1 MKGKKLTALFTCAFL
16 LTTSTLSYVWA
27 DSDKNNGS
35 ESQMITG
42 DYIASDLDSNAPI
55 YEPEYA
61 MYSDSY
67 IPSAFPTNGVQT
79 LDDDYPTV
87 RDQNP
92 YGSCWAFSSV
102 GMAEFDLI
110 NDKSVNKNV
119 DLSELQLA
127 YFVNNSVVDPLGGTK
142 EDYTKYYNNKASQ
155 DYLNRGG
162 NYEMAMR
169 RLSQWSGVVNES
181 DVPYENAKSVLAD
194 GLDDSYA
201 YSKDVAHLQ
210 NVYRINLK
218 AQPDEVK
225 KQIMEHGAVGALYTH
240 YYAGENHINN
250 SYYDS
255 ESTAGLGGGHAV
267 MIVGW
272 NDDYSKDNFTTA
284 QKPSS
289 NGAWLVRN
297 SWGTGYNSLSY
308 FWMSYETASL
318 NSSKTGTAWVF
329 DFSSKDGYDN
339 NYQYDGS
346 LYTQVDPYYS
356 YVANVYTVSQKE
368 GVTSETL
375 KAISLSFMKNANVH
389 YTVDI
394 YTDLTDES
402 DPTSGTKSAELEGS
416 TGYAGY
422 YTIPLDNEVI
432 LKPGSSYSVVLN
444 TNGKKVI
451 EYETSYSE
459 ATDLNDPST
468 TVYESIAGDN
478 GKSFYN
484 GYGTFQKA
492 GHNYR
497 IKAFT
502 TNNTNETPVEEKH
515 IVTFD
520 SNGGNVTI
528 RNKEV
533 IKGQAYGDLPTPE
546 REGYTFAGWF
556 TDATAGTQVTASNIV
571 ELTADQTLYAHWT
584 QNPVVEPEKTA
595 SEKVAIVK
603 EAIEA
608 AVKTADASNSL
619 TQDDIQKLA
628 DAALTSTGIEDVTVS
643 VGDYSKKDATST
655 SQGSVSA
662 NIVIT
667 CDNVTDKVVFN
678 KTIAQLPKSDAEKV
692 ADAKAVVS
700 TAVAGIET
708 TNDLTKEAVQT
719 VINDALKKA
728 DITDVTVTVGDLDM
742 KAATS
747 KADGS
752 VKAVISLSCG
762 TAKDTVSMN
771 KTIAKLPKTD
781 AEKVADAKVVV
792 EAAISAIDA
801 TNDLT
806 KDEIQKA
813 VDDALTKAGITEAKI
828 VVGDLTKTDATT
840 SAAGKASATIS
851 ITCGTAKDSVIFEK
865 TIAQLPKTEA
875 EKVAEAKLVVES
887 AISKIEAANNLT
899 KADVQK
905 VVDDALKKADIT
917 DVTVTVGDLD
927 MKAAT
932 SKADGSVKAVIS
944 LSCGTAKNTVN
955 LDKTIAKLPKSDMEK
970 VAEAKTVVEA
980 AISEIGAT
988 NDLTKDEI
996 QKAVDDALIKAGIT
1010 EAKVLVGDLTKNEAT
1025 ISAAGKAS
1033 ATISITCG
1041 TAKDSVTFEKTIA
1054 QLPNPEPSETDKPS
1068 QPDKPSEPD
1077 KPSQPDQPEGKVD
1090 YKTSVSTGDTKSDV
1104 SVDESKLKD
1113 TVLSAEQKQ
1122 LIADGGNAD
1131 INLIMSDISK
1141 NVSDE
1146 QKELINSVLK
1156 SDDKIGMYVDIS
1168 VLLTITDAEGNVIT
1182 DKVLISETATKFTVK
1197 MKLTDEL
1204 LQKDSS
1210 KIRTYQV
1217 VRLHDGK
1224 SEILDSK
1231 WDASTGTLSFETDKF
1246 STYAIT
1252 YSDKDKEAVKE
1263 PTKDPVKNPTKDSGT
1278 DNSKPQVKS
1287 NVKTD
1292 SKQQTKDAI
1301 KTGDDNR
1308 VLFMLIVF
1316 VAAVAGVCV
1325 SVKRIAKKN

>member
-110 NDKSVNKNV
+110 NDRSVNKNV
-119 DLSELQLA
+119 DMSELQLA

-181 DVPYENAKSVLAD
+181 DVPYENAKSVLAN

-272 NDDYSKDNFTTA
+272 DDNYSKNNFTGDT
-284 QKPSS
+284 KPEHD
-289 NGAWLVRN
+289 GAWLIRN
-297 SWGTGYNSLSY
+297 SWGRNYLGY

-318 NSSKTGTAWVF
+318 NASNTGTAWVF
-329 DFSSKDGYDN
+329 DFSANDDYDN

-356 YVANVYTVSQKE
+356 YVANVYAVSQKE

-502 TNNTNETPVEEKH
+502 TNNTNEIPAEEMH
-515 IVTFD
+515 TVTFD
-520 SNGGNVTI
+520 ANGGNVTI
-528 RNKEV
+528 PNKEV

-546 REGYTFAGWF
+546 REGYTFAGWY
-556 TDATAGTQVTASNIV
+556 TDVTAGTQVTASSIV
-571 ELTADQTLYAHWT
+571 EITADQTLYAHWT

-595 SEKVAIVK
+595 AEKVELVKAAIQSEIDKV
-603 EAIEA
+603 E
-608 AVKTADASNSL
+608 ASNSL
-619 TQDDIQKLA
+619 TQDDIKKLA
-628 DAALTSTGIEDVTVS
+628 DAALTSTGIEGVTVS
-643 VGDYSKKDATST
+643 VGDFSKKDATST

-678 KTIAQLPKSDAEKV
+678 KIIAQLPKSDAEKV

-700 TAVAGIET
+700 TAVAGIEA

-728 DITDVTVTVGDLDM
+728 DITDVTVTVGDIDM
-742 KAATS
+742 QAATS

-762 TAKDTVSMN
+762 TAKDTVSMD
-771 KTIAKLPKTD
+771 KTIAKIPKTD
-781 AEKVADAKVVV
+781 AEKVADVKVVV

-813 VDDALTKAGITEAKI
+813 IDDALTKAGITEAKV

-840 SAAGKASATIS
+840 SASGKASATIS
-851 ITCGTAKDSVIFEK
+851 ITCGTAKDSVIF
-865 TIAQLPKTEA
+865 
-875 EKVAEAKLVVES
+875 
-887 AISKIEAANNLT
+887 
-899 KADVQK
+899 D
-905 VVDDALKKADIT
+905 
-917 DVTVTVGDLD
+917 
-927 MKAAT
+927 
-932 SKADGSVKAVIS
+932 
-944 LSCGTAKNTVN
+944 
-955 LDKTIAKLPKSDMEK
+955 
-970 VAEAKTVVEA
+970 
-980 AISEIGAT
+980 
-988 NDLTKDEI
+988 
-996 QKAVDDALIKAGIT
+996 
-1010 EAKVLVGDLTKNEAT
+1010 
-1025 ISAAGKAS
+1025 
-1033 ATISITCG
+1033 
-1041 TAKDSVTFEKTIA
+1041 KTIA
-1054 QLPNPEPSETDKPS
+1054 QLPNPEPSE
-1068 QPDKPSEPD
+1068 PD
-1077 KPSQPDQPEGKVD
+1077 KPSQPDQPGTPEGKVD
-1090 YKTSVSTGDTKSDV
+1090 YKPSVSTGDTKSDV
-1104 SVDESKLKD
+1104 SVDEAKLKD

-1122 LIADGGNAD
+1122 LIADGGNAE

-1146 QKELINSVLK
+1146 QKELIKSVLK
-1156 SDDKIGMYVDIS
+1156 SDDKVGMYVDIS
-1168 VLLTITDAEGNVIT
+1168 VLLTITDAEGNVII
-1182 DKVLISETATKFTVK
+1182 DKELISETATKFTVK
-1197 MKLTDEL
+1197 MKLADEL
-1204 LQKDSS
+1204 LQKDSL

-1252 YSDKDKEAVKE
+1252 YSDKDKESVKE
-1263 PTKDPVKNPTKDSGT
+1263 PTKDPVNNPTKDFGT

-1292 SKQQTKDAI
+1292 SKQPTKDAI